1 MFRAICGLDSVS
13 RWAVTGTP
21 VQNGLGDL
29 AALLRFI
36 RAYPYDNSKHFAKDI
51 SKPWKDGNDEAV
63 KEAVNKLKLLSR
75 CLVLRRAKRILALPP
90 RTDLRCPVD
99 FDKLERALYDDIR
112 NQTIIRFDDAE
123 LSKPNSFFNFL
134 QQIESMRLVCNMGL
148 RYTTRH
154 DKTKPRDR
162 KSWAENAQKSFNIQ
176 RNILMNNMRCSQ
188 CSSSLEVTES
198 LGDDSGPQD
207 SPYFFQCL
215 KYACA
220 ECSSKN
226 RIHKQKMACGCTPVC
241 PIAPVSLS
249 NSAFEEIGDMLEE
262 PHWIQSPDHGPS
274 KVKALLEDLRQQD
287 EDVKWCVASFHII
300 HQGSD
305 MISIVFSA
313 WRMTLDIVEAALNQA
328 HIRSVRL
335 DGKTPQI
342 QRQSILNS
350 FKTKPEVRCILLTLQ
365 CGAVGYVQV
374 HFPIERLLTRM
385 CRLTL
390 TEASRAYLM
399 EPQW

>member
-1 MFRAICGLDSVS
+1 MKSQMFRAICGLDSVS

-36 RAYPYDNSKHFAKDI
+36 RAYPYDNPKHFAKDI

-249 NSAFEEIGDMLEE
+249 NSAFEEIGDVLEE

-287 EDVKWCVASFHII
+287 EDVKC
-300 HQGSD
+300 
-305 MISIVFSA
+305 IVFSA

-365 CGAVGYVQV
+365 CGAVG
-374 HFPIERLLTRM
+374 
-385 CRLTL
+385 LTL